1 MVVVVVVVMGIPI
14 EDRGGLDRNH
24 LDVTVLLLRVEW
36 LAVRIMRRAI
46 VGMIERGLDVGRGMC
61 MRRRQRAW

>member
-1 MVVVVVVVMGIPI
+1 MVVVGIPI
-14 EDRGGLDRNH
+14 EDRGGLYRNH
-24 LDVTVLLLRVEW
+24 LDVTILLLRVEW

-61 MRRRQRAW
+61 VRRRQRAW